1 MDTVLFSVRR
11 RMKRRIELNERKKI
25 LVDAINEGLE
35 KLDDIDDLR
44 YILAIVESME
54 IDSSSD

>member
-1 MDTVLFSVRR
+1 
-11 RMKRRIELNERKKI
+11 MKRRIELNERKKI